1 MIHELSIL
9 IPTRNDVC
17 LPQVKAL
24 QRLASQVE
32 GLRYE
37 ILVADDAS
45 DDQEVLRQNAQINNL
60 EHCALL
66 LRPENHG
73 RAANRNFLA
82 QQAQYPWLLYL
93 DCNVKIPDEHFLLHD
108 LESDQADVV
117 NGGIFAEEDKAL
129 SRHNLR
135 YMYEKKIEPQHTTSQ
150 RKEKPYQSFRT
161 SNFMV
166 RREVMLRF
174 PLDETVPGYGYED
187 VLFGKTLCENGISIA
202 HIDNPVVMTHFESNE
217 NYVSKVE
224 EAMHTLY
231 ALRQELTGYSPLLS
245 AVDVLKKKHLTPLYQ
260 QFFRANA
267 RRIRNNLTGKSPSIR
282 WLNLYKLGYYL
293 SIEKESHT

>member
-17 LPQVKAL
+17 LPQVKTL
-24 QRLASQVE
+24 QQLASQIDD
-32 GLRYE
+32 LNYE
-37 ILVADDAS
+37 ILVSDDAS
-45 DDQEVLRQNAQINNL
+45 DDQEALRQNAPINSL
-60 EHCALL
+60 EHCSLV

-82 QQAQYPWLLYL
+82 QQARFEWLLFL
-93 DCNVKIPDEHFLLHD
+93 DCNVKIPNERFLPNY

-117 NGGIFAEEDKAL
+117 NGGIFAEDDKAL

-135 YMYEKKIEPQHTTSQ
+135 YQYEKKIEPQHVAEQ
-150 RKEKPYQSFRT
+150 RRNKPYQSFRT

-166 RREVMLRF
+166 RREVMLKH

-187 VLFGKTLCENGISIA
+187 VLFGKTLCENGISIDN
-202 HIDNPVVMTHFESNE
+202 IDNPVVMTHFESNE
-217 NYVSKVE
+217 TYVSKVE
-224 EAMHTLY
+224 EAMRTLH
-231 ALRQELTGYSPLLS
+231 ALRHELNGYSPLLN
-245 AVDVLKKKHLTPLYQ
+245 AVETLQKKHLTPLYR
-260 QFFRANA
+260 QFFHANA
-267 RRIRNNLTGKSPSIR
+267 RRIRNNLVGKTPSIR

-293 SIEKESHT
+293 SLPEAE